1 MQFLKERNLLKKISY
16 SLVWF
21 FSPNPPPT
29 QVSFTRMVCQSRR
42 GNLENQQYEK
52 GPHGLSK
59 AAMMSFQFSSVTQ
72 RQSPVDGECRSV
84 LVKHCE
90 SRWISGKKI
99 TSGSRYFPCLAP
111 CCYIAWI
118 RVPEYLCHKSM
129 ALVTMAS
136 VFSCGIWKRDWREIS
151 YKAHARR
158 EYVSGFEK
166 LQRRGPTVHLSVL
179 LGQGRPVHHETRSVE
194 YTQWPKQ
201 VLSV

>member
-1 MQFLKERNLLKKISY
+1 
-16 SLVWF
+16 
-21 FSPNPPPT
+21 
-29 QVSFTRMVCQSRR
+29 MVCQSRR

-179 LGQGRPVHHETRSVE
+179 LGSRTSSSPWDSFSWIHPVTQTSAISLVLHLHSDTAAGVLAVHQLMSLTFLNYSTRKKI
-194 YTQWPKQ
+194 Y
-201 VLSV
+201 